1 MSNLLPDYP
10 LTRTVTKTVKPRQR
24 TAKLPN
30 WGIEQRGTQGQ
41 NQTAPEWS
49 VRWILAPNEANI
61 LDSFLAQQA
70 KSGAWFLWT
79 PPQVTFDDKL
89 ADLDSWYDLDGLRR
103 FRCDDWTKQ
112 LSSCNIYEVQATFR
126 QVFGVARPLLLGAF
140 AGSFTLTGSSTS
152 IVRTRIFLP
161 VKSSFVLTG
170 NDAALIEAE
179 LPTSTGVFVLT
190 GNVVTLV
197 QAQLSAATG
206 VFALT
211 GNDAALGQTQQVPV
225 GVGVFA
231 LVGNDAALVALG
243 LILLPADT
251 GAFALTG
258 ADVSFSLGGGSPP
271 PSTGDEAS
279 FWSDWAYY
287 DPDIFLYI
295 EEATADTGS
304 TTSFWSHWKHYDT
317 EIFLYEEGTPTA
329 AETPVYWNRW
339 QSWTEDPPLLFEE
352 SS

>member
-170 NDAALIEAE
+170 ND
-179 LPTSTGVFVLT
+179 
-190 GNVVTLV
+190 VVTLV
-197 QAQLSAATG
+197 QAQLSADAG
-206 VFALT
+206 AFVLT
-211 GNDAALGQTQQVPV
+211 GNDAVLGETRQ
-225 GVGVFA
+225 
-231 LVGNDAALVALG
+231 
-243 LILLPADT
+243 LLLSADT
-251 GAFALTG
+251 GAFVLTG
-258 ADVSFSLGGGSPP
+258 AAVSFSLGGGSTPP
-271 PSTGDEAS
+271 ATADQAS

-287 DPDIFLYI
+287 DPDIFLYVG
-295 EEATADTGS
+295 EVAVASTA
-304 TTSFWSHWKHYDT
+304 
-317 EIFLYEEGTPTA
+317 
-329 AETPVYWNRW
+329 PVYWNRW

>member
-1 MSNLLPDYP
+1 MSNLLPDYTP
-10 LTRTVTKTVKPRQR
+10 TRPISKSVKPRQR
-24 TAKLPN
+24 TAKLPS
-30 WGIEQRGTQGQ
+30 WGIEQRDTKGQ

-49 VRWILAPNEANI
+49 VRWILAPNEANT
-61 LDSFLAQQA
+61 LDTFLSAQA
-70 KSGAWFLWT
+70 KTGEWFLWT
-79 PPQVTFDDKL
+79 PPDAAQ
-89 ADLDSWYDLDGLRR
+89 GR
-103 FRCDDWTKQ
+103 FRCDDWSKQ

-126 QVFGVARPLLLGAF
+126 QVFGFARPLLSGAF
-140 AGSFTLTGSSTS
+140 VGSFTLTGRN
-152 IVRTRIFLP
+152 IRVLRTRIFRP

-211 GNDAALGQTQQVPV
+211 GNDAALGQTQQVPA
-225 GVGVFA
+225 GPGTFA
-231 LVGNDAALVALG
+231 LTGNDAVLGQPPQALA
-243 LILLPADT
+243 ADT

-279 FWSDWAYY
+279 FWSDWAPMSS
-287 DPDIFLYI
+287 D
-295 EEATADTGS
+295 
-304 TTSFWSHWKHYDT
+304 
-317 EIFLYEEGTPTA
+317 IFLYEEGA
-329 AETPVYWNRW
+329 AAATGEASFWSDWASMSSDIFLYEEGAAAATGEASFWSTW
-339 QSWTEDPPLLFEE
+339 QDWIEE
-352 SS
+352 SVLLLE

>member
-10 LTRTVTKTVKPRQR
+10 LTRTVSKSVKPRQR
-24 TAKLPN
+24 TAKLPS

-41 NQTAPEWS
+41 NQTSPEWS
-49 VRWILAPNEANI
+49 VRWILAPNEANT
-61 LDSFLAQQA
+61 LDAFLSAQA
-70 KSGAWFLWT
+70 KTGEWFLWT
-79 PPQVTFDDKL
+79 PPDAAQ
-89 ADLDSWYDLDGLRR
+89 GR
-103 FRCDDWTKQ
+103 FRCDDWSKQ

-126 QVFGVARPLLLGAF
+126 QVFGFARPLLSGAF
-140 AGSFTLTGSSTS
+140 AGSFTLTGSS
-152 IVRTRIFLP
+152 IRVLRTRILRP

-225 GVGVFA
+225 GTGTFV

-287 DPDIFLYI
+287 DPDIFLYR
-295 EEATADTGS
+295 EEVSADT
-304 TTSFWSHWKHYDT
+304 
-317 EIFLYEEGTPTA
+317 TPA
-329 AETPVYWNRW
+329 YWNRW

-352 SS
+352 ST